1 MVGAPALPPSLVQK
15 KSTMR
20 RTTALALLAVLV
32 VATEA
37 AKRAKKVKAGDTKI
51 TKKVRGQKETIG
63 RTSLSRPPSA
73 HAPRPAPSVRQVFF
87 DVEIDGKKAG
97 E

>member
-1 MVGAPALPPSLVQK
+1 
-15 KSTMR
+15 MR
-20 RTTALALLAVLV
+20 RTTALALLAVLI

-51 TKKVRGQKETIG
+51 TKKVRGKKKKRSG
-63 RTSLSRPPSA
+63 APPF
-73 HAPRPAPSVRQVFF
+73 PALHPLTLTLRASIRQVFF